1 MFKQVLINVEEKDI
15 RIAIL
20 EDGNLAELFVEQ
32 FDDRNIV
39 GNVYK
44 GKIEG
49 IVPGLQAAFVNI
61 GLGRNAFLHFAD
73 IRKDLMHPSAG
84 GQKTRAKVTRD
95 KTQDSLIIEPDSE
108 ESPASAADTI
118 KIGQEILVQ
127 VVKDEI
133 GDKGCRITTYVSL
146 PGRYLV
152 MMPFSPGEG
161 GVSRKIEDITERKR
175 LRKILSDLSGNGAAF
190 IIRTAGLEQDE
201 GNIKADGEYLRRQWM
216 ALEQRARRAS
226 APQLI
231 HDDHDILYRLVR
243 DVFSEDMSEIYI
255 DSEEECANLKN
266 ALEQLLPSMLP
277 KVRLESASKN
287 LFERFEV
294 EKQFQKALRRKVW
307 LKSGGYVVFDEAEA
321 LTAIDVNTGK
331 FVGKEDQEKTILRTN
346 MEACRVITQ
355 QIRLRDIGGL
365 LVIDFIDMGPRENQR
380 QVLHEFQRWL
390 KEDRAKTTT
399 AAHLSDFGLLE
410 MTRKRVRQ
418 SLKNI
423 IFEEC
428 PYCQGSGRVLSPS
441 QVWKTV
447 KYEMI
452 KRLEDNPSIA
462 GLEITLHNKIRKY
475 LEEQLLES
483 VQIMV
488 KKYSV
493 RLNFKASDD
502 FHIEQFSI
510 ETTGTKTAAEV
521 RKAQRAEPEKP
532 AAQAPSEAAPES
544 SEGVAAG
551 AAAGSR
557 EESGQRRPRG
567 RRFDHRRDGRDGAK
581 RFDRKVAEVTPAEQQ
596 AAAAPAPE
604 SASAA
609 AAVPVVEPAGL
620 ELAASQKN
628 VAPPAQSES
637 WDHKVVSAGP
647 RPHPA
652 PVTAVVPPP
661 RGEEFRPNRPI
672 GYVPPK
678 HPPVRASSVPPS
690 AIRGV
695 EVLYPPPRQKSE
707 GFKAAIEVIENLRS
721 SEEGKA
727 PSRRGARPVRPR
739 KPSGAGHRSVTR
751 RPTTRSSGSQQNRG
765 GAARGTRGAASSRS
779 SSRSARTSRTVPP
792 KK

>member
-73 IRKDLMHPSAG
+73 IRKDLMHPASG
-84 GQKTRAKVTRD
+84 GQKTRTKVTRD
-95 KTQDSLIIEPDSE
+95 KSQDTLIIEPDSE
-108 ESPASAADTI
+108 ESPASAADSI

-161 GVSRKIEDITERKR
+161 GVSRKIEDMTERKR
-175 LRKILSDLSGNGAAF
+175 LRKILSELGGNGAAF

-201 GNIKADGEYLRRQWM
+201 NNIKADGEYLRRTWT

-226 APQLI
+226 PPQLI

-243 DVFSEDMSEIYI
+243 DVFSEDVSEIFI
-255 DSEEECANLKN
+255 DSEIECANLKN
-266 ALEQLLPSMLP
+266 ALEQLLPSLLP
-277 KVRLESASKN
+277 KVALESASKN
-287 LFERFEV
+287 LFERYEV

-346 MEACRVITQ
+346 IEACRVITQ

-380 QVLHEFQRWL
+380 QVLHEFQKWL
-390 KEDRAKTTT
+390 KEDRARTTT

-423 IFEEC
+423 VFEEC
-428 PYCQGSGRVLSPS
+428 PYCQGSGRILTPS
-441 QVWKTV
+441 QIWKTV
-447 KYEMI
+447 KYEII

-475 LEEQLLES
+475 LEENLLDS

-488 KKYSV
+488 KRYSV

-502 FHIEQFSI
+502 YHIEQFSI
-510 ETTGTKTAAEV
+510 ETTGTKAASEV
-521 RKAQRAEPEKP
+521 RKAARPEAEKP
-532 AAQAPSEAAPES
+532 AEPLSASVSASK
-544 SEGVAAG
+544 G
-551 AAAGSR
+551 R
-557 EESGQRRPRG
+557 EESGHRRPRG
-567 RRFDHRRDGRDGAK
+567 RGFDRQRGGRDRG
-581 RFDRKVAEVTPAEQQ
+581 RKYEHKTTAEGSAERET
-596 AAAAPAPE
+596 AAPAAELKSAE
-604 SASAA
+604 SAPVSAVA
-609 AAVPVVEPAGL
+609 SASFESAGSEKKYGAL
-620 ELAASQKN
+620 VQ
-628 VAPPAQSES
+628 PPDP
-637 WDHKVVSAGP
+637 DHSVLSAGP
-647 RPHPA
+647 HAQPA
-652 PVTAVVPPP
+652 PPTAVVPPP
-661 RGEEFRPNRPI
+661 RADEFRPNRPM
-672 GYVPPK
+672 GHVQPK

-707 GFKAAIEVIENLRS
+707 GFKAALEAIGNLRP
-721 SEEGKA
+721 EEGGAA
-727 PSRRGARPVRPR
+727 PSRRGSRPPRARRTP
-739 KPSGAGHRSVTR
+739 AGGSK
-751 RPTTRSSGSQQNRG
+751 PTTRRSSPRSS
-765 GAARGTRGAASSRS
+765 GTRGSATSRS
-779 SSRSARTSRTVPP
+779 SSRSSRASRSAPT
-792 KK
+792 KKTNAE